1 MYGSYKDSKGS
12 QSLCLTNIVFVC
24 MGGLCEWT
32 YECLCMTDECI
43 VRMGGWIRLTSKVKL
58 ARTQNQG
65 DGWMG
70 GWVG

>member
-1 MYGSYKDSKGS
+1 
-12 QSLCLTNIVFVC
+12 
-24 MGGLCEWT
+24 
-32 YECLCMTDECI
+32 MTDECI

-70 GWVG
+70 GVITRRTCVLKLVSG